1 MNNVNNNEGEN
12 PFSDHRTSPFDI
24 EGIVNSLKSFYEV
37 DPDDSTKVTI
47 KYNDL
52 VSYTH
57 LISEL
62 ILDACINE
70 TSKVVDKVV
79 VEENKK
85 PLNFN

>member
-1 MNNVNNNEGEN
+1 MDNNQEPVIGRQN
-12 PFSDHRTSPFDI
+12 PFDI
-24 EGIVNSLKSFYEV
+24 DAIVNSLKPFYEV
-37 DPDDSTKVTI
+37 DPNDPTKVVF

-52 VSYTH
+52 VEYTY

-70 TSKVVDKVV
+70 TCKVVDRVV